1 MRLIPEEIA
10 YLRRK
15 KKELERRCEQAFYD
29 IKQYDHDTNNGV
41 KIASFDEL
49 NGNTYQHYA
58 DECLRL
64 EQLLIK
70 GQVVK
75 ERDFDKIDVGTGF
88 YIRNNDT
95 LEENRFVLTENSFY
109 LSSDYNLISLNSN
122 LGKAV
127 LGKKDGDL
135 ITYKDA
141 EDKGTISATILQID
155 RKESNYVSFI
165 RDKAMIDR
173 HCGRFIPYELHYYLI
188 RSRKY
193 DITPSQLEL
202 LKENIKKLDYDSAIS
217 GKDMQSLKASLAK
230 SMEAKIAPPPKDDGT
245 VHVGSRVEV
254 LLNRDGVVSK
264 KKFELIEW
272 AYSTELDCDYEEFN
286 SSLGCKVFHS
296 KVNDRFIIDDN
307 YFGQIISVDNEY
319 NHKKERVR

>member
-10 YLRRK
+10 YLRK
-15 KKELERRCEQAFYD
+15 KKRELERRCEQAFYD
-29 IKQYDHDTNNGV
+29 IKQYDHDTSDGV

-49 NGNTYQHYA
+49 NGNTYQRYA
-58 DECLRL
+58 DECSRL

-95 LEENRFVLTENSFY
+95 LEEKRFVLTENSFY

-141 EDKGTISATILQID
+141 EGKGTISATILQID
-155 RKESNYVSFI
+155 RIESNYVSFI
-165 RDKAMIDR
+165 RDKAMIDN
-173 HCGRFIPYELHYYLI
+173 CL
-188 RSRKY
+188 
-193 DITPSQLEL
+193 
-202 LKENIKKLDYDSAIS
+202 
-217 GKDMQSLKASLAK
+217 
-230 SMEAKIAPPPKDDGT
+230 
-245 VHVGSRVEV
+245 
-254 LLNRDGVVSK
+254 
-264 KKFELIEW
+264 
-272 AYSTELDCDYEEFN
+272 
-286 SSLGCKVFHS
+286 
-296 KVNDRFIIDDN
+296 
-307 YFGQIISVDNEY
+307 GQIIPVDNEY
-319 NHKKERVR
+319 DCKKERVR